1 MYELY
6 LTPKIAH
13 FSNNHSC
20 VLSQLLYYW
29 VKDQFLLDTFLDLD
43 LDLDLDLL
51 LKICFSWCLA
61 AAI

>member
-13 FSNNHSC
+13 LSNNHSC

-43 LDLDLDLL
+43 LL